1 MSDKR
6 AMNAQ
11 PAIAIAKAGAEA
23 PAASA
28 SAILR
33 LVDTPMQSLL
43 DPKWLVFMKVA
54 QLGSLTRAADAFDV
68 PQSMISRHISQLERQ
83 CGARLFRRTGRGV
96 VLTDFG
102 EQIFP
107 RIQALITEADSI
119 ADAIRTS
126 GGEPLGEVRV
136 GMLPSTVPIL
146 ASELFARVRERFP
159 RVRLHL
165 SEGASAQLDEQLR
178 EGRMDMALL
187 VREGAV
193 PEDGELLLAQAALR
207 MVGPGADPL
216 LKKGTIAFSELAG
229 LPLIVPGHPHPLR
242 ARLDSVAEAR
252 GVKLNYAVEAD
263 SIRLQHEIAAAG
275 GGYAIT
281 SGLLEPRDAPRLTSA
296 RIVKPELPRSVVLC
310 TTMRRPH
317 TLATREVQRM
327 IAQVVPTLLK

>member
-1 MSDKR
+1 
-6 AMNAQ
+6 
-11 PAIAIAKAGAEA
+11 
-23 PAASA
+23 
-28 SAILR
+28 
-33 LVDTPMQSLL
+33 MQSIL
-43 DPKWLVFMKVA
+43 DPKWLVFLKVA
-54 QLGSLTRAADAFDV
+54 QLGSLTRASDSFDV
-68 PQSMISRHISQLERQ
+68 PQSMVSRHISQLEKQ

-96 VLTDFG
+96 ILTEFG

-107 RIQALITEADSI
+107 RIQALVTDADSI

-126 GGEPLGEVRV
+126 GGVPLGEVRV
-136 GMLPSTVPIL
+136 GMLPSTVPLL

-159 RVRLHL
+159 GVRLHL
-165 SEGASAQLDEQLR
+165 SEGASAQLDEHLR

-187 VREGAV
+187 VREGAG
-193 PEDGELLLAQAALR
+193 PDAGELLLGQAAVR
-207 MVGPGADPL
+207 VVGPRKDPL
-216 LKKGTIAFSELAG
+216 LQKETMALQDLQG

-252 GVKLNYAVEAD
+252 GVKLDYAVEAD

-281 SGLLEPRDAPRLTSA
+281 SGLLEARDTPRLASV

-310 TTMRRPH
+310 TTLRRPH

-327 IAQVVPTLLK
+327 IAQVVPGLLKS

>member
-1 MSDKR
+1 
-6 AMNAQ
+6 
-11 PAIAIAKAGAEA
+11 
-23 PAASA
+23 
-28 SAILR
+28 
-33 LVDTPMQSLL
+33 MQSILE
-43 DPKWLVFMKVA
+43 PKWLVFMKVA
-54 QLGSLTRAADAFDV
+54 QLGSLTKAADSFDV
-68 PQSMISRHISQLERQ
+68 PQSMISRHISQLEKQ
-83 CGARLFRRTGRGV
+83 CGSRLFRRTGRGV

-126 GGEPLGEVRV
+126 GGVPLGEVRV
-136 GMLPSTVPIL
+136 GMLPSTVPL
-146 ASELFARVRERFP
+146 VASELFARARERYP
-159 RVRLHL
+159 QVRLHL
-165 SEGASAQLDEQLR
+165 SEGTSAQLEEHLR

-187 VREGAV
+187 VREGMA
-193 PEDGELLLAQAALR
+193 PESSELVIAHASVR
-207 MVGPGADPL
+207 VVGPSADPL
-216 LKKGTIAFSELAG
+216 LSKDAIALSDLQG

-281 SGLLEPRDAPRLTSA
+281 SGLLDVRDAPRLTSA

-310 TTMRRPH
+310 NTLRRPH

-327 IAQVVPTLLK
+327 IVQVVPTLLKS

>member
-1 MSDKR
+1 MLPVQTER
-6 AMNAQ
+6 GPAPVGERQ
-11 PAIAIAKAGAEA
+11 PS
-23 PAASA
+23 AARYSG
-28 SAILR
+28 
-33 LVDTPMQSLL
+33 LVTSPMQSLL

-54 QLGSLTRAADAFDV
+54 QLGNLTRAADSFDV

-96 VLTDFG
+96 VLTEFG

-126 GGEPLGEVRV
+126 GGVPLGEVRV

-165 SEGASAQLDEQLR
+165 SEGASAQLEEHLR

-193 PEDGELLLAQAALR
+193 PESGELLVAHADVRVVGLA
-207 MVGPGADPL
+207 ADPL
-216 LKKGTIAFSELAG
+216 LQQETVAFRDLEG

-281 SGLLEPRDAPRLTSA
+281 SGLLEGRDADRLASA
-296 RIVKPELPRSVVLC
+296 RVVKPELPRSVVLC
-310 TTMRRPH
+310 NTLRRPH

-327 IAQVVPTLLK
+327 IAQVVPILLKF